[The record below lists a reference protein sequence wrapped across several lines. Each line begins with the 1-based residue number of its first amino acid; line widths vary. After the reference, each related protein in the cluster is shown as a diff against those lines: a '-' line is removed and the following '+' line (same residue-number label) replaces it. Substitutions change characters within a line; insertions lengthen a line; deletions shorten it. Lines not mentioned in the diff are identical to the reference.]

1 MSKDTDTGPVR
12 DARMAAKKLV
22 RKGET
27 TYQKALDIVARESG
41 HPNWSAFLR
50 SESGAPAP
58 GRVDKGD
65 RPRGHRK
72 TVDIV
77 ETSIL
82 ESAASTRKMVPWMPL
97 WVLPPA
103 SAFLNVTLYSVAI
116 LGGAGMLMGIGAAF
130 LVLLATIAG
139 SLGKDGQLKARHALR
154 KWITPL
160 AFGTWMTGMALVVV
174 SLLRGGLANGVV
186 SGLLDPSAPS
196 VMIYGVG
203 LVAYYTSTRAHRAM
217 TLANPESVKPERLPD
232 QQIPASEAMLPPKAG
247 MAIRFGT
254 YAGLG
259 LAFLGLAGMAW
270 TIVDMFIQ
278 HEVDMGLAAK
288 SMGFVMAGV
297 LVAMVFA
304 FGMDMD
310 RPNRAFQV
318 EDESRRAA
326 RAKRFLSAGRR
337 VRHG

>member
-1 MSKDTDTGPVR
+1 MSKVTDTGSVR

-27 TYQKALDIVARESG
+27 TYQQALDVIARENG
-41 HPNWSAFLR
+41 HTNWSAFLR
-50 SESGAPAP
+50 SETGVPASGHMP
-58 GRVDKGD
+58 KQTS
-65 RPRGHRK
+65 PRNHRR

-77 ETSIL
+77 ETEIL
-82 ESAASTRKMVPWMPL
+82 ESAASTKKMVPWVPL
-97 WVLPPA
+97 WILPPA

-116 LGGAGMLMGIGAAF
+116 LGGAGLLMGVVASS
-130 LVLLATIAG
+130 LVILAYIAG
-139 SLGKDGQLKARHALR
+139 RMSEDGQLRARHALR
-154 KWITPL
+154 RWVTPL
-160 AFGTWMTGMALVVV
+160 AFGTWMTGLALVVIA
-174 SLLRGGLANGVV
+174 LLRGGLADGIVK
-186 SGLLDPSAPS
+186 GLLDPTSPS
-196 VMIYGVG
+196 VMTYGAG
-203 LVAYYTSTRAHRAM
+203 LVAYYASTRAHRAM
-217 TLANPESVKPERLPD
+217 TLANPESVRPERLPD
-232 QQIPASEAMLPPKAG
+232 QRIPASEAMLPPKAG

-254 YAGLG
+254 YAGIG

-278 HEVDMGLAAK
+278 HEVNTGLVAK
-288 SMGFVMAGV
+288 SLGFVMAGV

-310 RPNRAFQV
+310 RPNSAFQV

-337 VRHG
+337 VRQG